1 MARHD
6 TYITTASTIDGWH
19 IDSYHGIVA
28 SHVVAGTGLFSDF
41 AAGFADIFGRR
52 SGSYQRQLSSL
63 YQEALAHLQAKAE
76 QLGANWL
83 IGVAVDIDEISG
95 KGMQMF
101 MVTAIGT
108 AVRASPTS
116 TTVG

>member
-1 MARHD
+1 MARQD

-41 AAGFADIFGRR
+41 AAGVADIFGGR

-63 YQEALAHLQAKAE
+63 YQEVLFFFKQKTAYEVGLGIPAEPLFRSAAK
-76 QLGANWL
+76 LRNRL
-83 IGVAVDIDEISG
+83 
-95 KGMQMF
+95 
-101 MVTAIGT
+101 
-108 AVRASPTS
+108 
-116 TTVG
+116 